1 MAKYNEERAKKESA
15 GKSKTNAAN
24 AAQALAKK
32 LPEFTAVQKW
42 LDIEAEIKLKR
53 ALEKMMTD
61 LNIPALIIRLIN
73 IKAISAL
80 KDLGL
85 KLPADAEIDLS
96 MAYV

>member
-42 LDIEAEIKLKR
+42 LDNEAEIKLKR
-53 ALEKMMTD
+53 VLEQIMT
-61 LNIPALIIRLIN
+61 
-73 IKAISAL
+73 
-80 KDLGL
+80 
-85 KLPADAEIDLS
+85 KLEEPTFN
-96 MAYV
+96 